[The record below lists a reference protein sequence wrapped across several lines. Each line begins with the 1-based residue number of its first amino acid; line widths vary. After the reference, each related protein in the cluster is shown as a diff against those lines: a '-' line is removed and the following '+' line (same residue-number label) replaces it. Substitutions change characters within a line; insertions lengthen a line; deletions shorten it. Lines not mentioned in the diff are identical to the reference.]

1 MPSTGIRALIAL
13 CLVACACAAC
23 DAPAARS
30 EQPAPPEARAPTIG
44 ADSALLQRA
53 RARLDSLDES
63 RSLLVA
69 RHGEVVAEWYFNGR
83 DADDRANLKS
93 VSKSLISALV
103 GIAIAEG
110 HLAGVEQPIAPFFER
125 ELPANPDARLRS
137 ITIEHLLSMRAGLEP
152 TSFENYGAWVSSP
165 NWIRF
170 ALAQPFEDEPG
181 GRMLYSTGST
191 HMLSAIL
198 TRATGMDTW
207 SYARAK
213 LGEPLGIDIPRWQRD
228 PQGIYFGGND
238 MLMRP
243 RDLLRIGEMY
253 RSGGAWQGVQVVP
266 RDWIERSLVVRTSSP
281 WNGHGYGYGW
291 WTRELAGHT
300 AHFAWGYGGQ
310 YLFFIPDLE
319 LTIVATSDPAPRA
332 GRRDYRSLLIHSI
345 EDVVR
350 AAETGRQP

>member
-1 MPSTGIRALIAL
+1 MPSTRIRASIAL
-13 CLVACACAAC
+13 CLIAAAAC

-30 EQPAPPEARAPTIG
+30 EQPAPPETRAPTTG
-44 ADSALLQRA
+44 LDSLLLERA
-53 RARLDSLDES
+53 RARLDSLEQS
-63 RSLLVA
+63 RSLIVA
-69 RHGEVVAEWYFNGR
+69 RHGDVAAEWYFNGR

-103 GIAIAEG
+103 GIAIEEG
-110 HLAGVEQPIAPFFER
+110 HIAGLDQPIVSFFER
-125 ELPANPDARLRS
+125 ELPANPDPRLRA

-165 NWIRF
+165 NWTRYT
-170 ALAQPFEDEPG
+170 LAQPFEDEPG

-191 HMLSAIL
+191 HLLSAIL

-213 LGEPLGIDIPRWQRD
+213 LGEPLGIEIPRWQRD

-243 RDLLRIGEMY
+243 RELLRIGEVY
-253 RSGGAWQGVQVVP
+253 RNGGVWNGVQVLP
-266 RDWIERSLVVRTSSP
+266 RHWIEQSLVVRTHSP

-310 YLFFIPDLE
+310 YLFFVPDLE
-319 LTIVATSDPAPRA
+319 LTIVATSDRAPRA
-332 GRRDYRSLLIHSI
+332 GRRDYRALLLESI

-350 AAETGRQP
+350 AAEIGG